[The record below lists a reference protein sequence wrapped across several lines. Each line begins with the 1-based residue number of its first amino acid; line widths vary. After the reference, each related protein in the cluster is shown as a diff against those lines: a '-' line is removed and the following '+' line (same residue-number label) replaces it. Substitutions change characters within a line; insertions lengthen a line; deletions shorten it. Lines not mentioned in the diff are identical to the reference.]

1 MINTPPA
8 LIGVPAGTLQ
18 VWLGQAQQA
27 LQSLATGQ
35 QVSTVMYSQGEG
47 SRSVTY
53 RRTDIASLNAWI
65 MQLQLALNPGTRQF
79 RRRPLSLRF

>member
-35 QVSTVMYSQGEG
+35 QVSTVM
-47 SRSVTY
+47 
-53 RRTDIASLNAWI
+53 
-65 MQLQLALNPGTRQF
+65 
-79 RRRPLSLRF
+79 